1 MDKFTLLW
9 TGGID
14 STFRLCQLAR
24 QKVEVQPVYIIHPG
38 RKSAEKEM
46 ETQQHILRLLK
57 KHKNVKARI
66 RPVQIFRAEEIP
78 ENEGIRLAYNT
89 LRETY
94 KFGGQYEWLARF
106 AFCMPGV
113 ELCME
118 KYSSRPGDLN
128 KMWDTL
134 SVMEKDAF
142 GRYFI
147 VKEKSD
153 SAVSLVWGNYSYPIL
168 DYKEQDMFQ
177 LVKEWGM
184 QDVFDLI
191 WFCAQN
197 RKEPCG
203 CCFTC
208 RQKMR
213 KGLDHL
219 FSDRARRRYLVYQLL
234 DKFNFGKFY
243 YTLLFEPQKVVFSD
257 KEEAS
262 KTLCK
267 VFSDKILLL
276 DNFSVEKLESMLR
289 ENWDLNRILKEVG

>member
-113 ELCME
+113 ELCYE
-118 KYSSRPGDLN
+118 KYSRVSGDIER
-128 KMWDTL
+128 MWA
-134 SVMEKDAF
+134 EKSMMCKDRF
-142 GRYFI
+142 DRYFI
-147 VKEKSD
+147 DKDKSD
-153 SAVSLVWGNYSYPIL
+153 FLVAFVWGNYTFPIL
-168 DYKEQDMFQ
+168 DYTEQDMFR
-177 LVKEWGM
+177 LMNEWEM
-184 QDVFDLI
+184 RHILDKI
-191 WFCAQN
+191 WFCERN
-197 RKEPCG
+197 REEPCG
-203 CCFTC
+203 CCFPC
-208 RQKMR
+208 RQKMQ
-213 KGLDHL
+213 KGLEGI
-219 FSDRARRRYLVYQLL
+219 FSDQARRRYLVYKLM
-234 DKFNFGKFY
+234 DRFGFGKLY
-243 YTLLFEPQKVVFSD
+243 YHLLFEPNKVVYSD
-257 KEEAS
+257 QDEMAKAA
-262 KTLCK
+262 CK
-267 VFSDKILLL
+267 VFNEKILLL
-276 DNFSVEKLESMLR
+276 EEFSLEKLKIML
-289 ENWDLNRILKEVG
+289 EEQWQLNQILKEVN